1 MNSKQLDY
9 RAKFGSIKLF
19 SSSGISSKVKYS
31 NSNSPQKNFDSIG
44 SDSDSTTLDER
55 IKSKNVTYLEDID
68 EFSVANVA
76 VLVCVE
82 VIEYDTE
89 FLSGEEDSELR

>member
-1 MNSKQLDY
+1 M
-9 RAKFGSIKLF
+9 
-19 SSSGISSKVKYS
+19 
-31 NSNSPQKNFDSIG
+31 
-44 SDSDSTTLDER
+44 
-55 IKSKNVTYLEDID
+55 TYLEDIN

-76 VLVCVE
+76 VLVNVE

>member
-1 MNSKQLDY
+1 M
-9 RAKFGSIKLF
+9 
-19 SSSGISSKVKYS
+19 
-31 NSNSPQKNFDSIG
+31 
-44 SDSDSTTLDER
+44 
-55 IKSKNVTYLEDID
+55 TYLEDID

-76 VLVCVE
+76 VLVSVE